1 MGDKFF
7 FVKSDC
13 HFYSIFIKCLP
24 FTGQKDVIELFL
36 VFLIFGLLGLVL
48 IFMNKLLGP
57 RKTNPAKEQ
66 PFECGSPYLQKGIN
80 PFPIKFYLVVVFFF
94 PWALVFKEMRG
105 TALIV
110 MMAYIAVLVVGFVYA
125 WKKGAF
131 EWE

>member
-1 MGDKFF
+1 
-7 FVKSDC
+7 
-13 HFYSIFIKCLP
+13 
-24 FTGQKDVIELFL
+24 VIELFL

-48 IFMNKLLGP
+48 IFMNTLLGP
-57 RKTNPAKEQ
+57 KSTNPIKEQ

-80 PFPIKFYLVVVFFF
+80 PFPIKFYLVAFLFLLFDVEVVFFF
-94 PWALVFKEMRG
+94 PWALVFKEMKSP
-105 TALIV
+105 ALIV